1 LSTLIV
7 QLPPRETEQPLS
19 EWQWPELAF
28 VLVDKSGHLQRAGR
42 SALTLLPQAASTVLI
57 AAARDVLLLAA
68 NVPPLKGQKL
78 RQALP
83 NIVED
88 LLIQDPQTCHI
99 ALDPVPLAD
108 GRRVLGVIDRAWFS
122 LVAEAFEAAGHRRL
136 RVVPASRCLPAPRTQ
151 AVPTPEPVAAP
162 VQAPS
167 GGAARTASMGA
178 DLALPVPV
186 VAAAYASTSVLAL
199 PGLTAMGASGTLATQ
214 VELVLARGGLGEGF
228 ASSVESAPDTLLALA
243 GPAPLDTYEIGNP
256 GAEPQLASVSSRAAR
271 LLPGATLLSF
281 EAYAKRALDAS
292 FDLCQ
297 FEFESA
303 AWRLDR
309 AQLQRLRVPL
319 LLAAAT
325 LAVAVVGVNVH
336 WWQLVHQ
343 RNALQAQLE
352 QTLLGAF
359 PKITTVLDP
368 QAQMSGQL
376 DRLRLAGGD
385 LSPDDFVVLSS
396 DLERALGPISVA
408 NVAALDYHDRQL
420 EVGFKPGVTIDSG
433 FGDRLAHEG
442 LQGQLDSSTGK
453 WILRS
458 RS

>member
-1 LSTLIV
+1 MSTLIV
-7 QLPPRETEQPLS
+7 QLPPREAEQPLA

-57 AAARDVLLLAA
+57 AAARDVLLLATS
-68 NVPPLKGQKL
+68 VPPLKGQKL

-99 ALDPVPLAD
+99 ALDPAPLAD

-122 LVAEAFEAAGHRRL
+122 LVTEAFEAAGHRRL
-136 RVVPASRCLPAPRTQ
+136 RVVPASRCLPAPTVS
-151 AVPTPEPVAAP
+151 AGSDAGVPAGT
-162 VQAPS
+162 
-167 GGAARTASMGA
+167 
-178 DLALPVPV
+178 VPV
-186 VAAAYASTSVLAL
+186 VAAAYPSTSALAVSGL
-199 PGLTAMGASGTLATQ
+199 PALGASGAPVTQ
-214 VELVLARGGLGEGF
+214 VELILARGALGEGF
-228 ASSVESAPDTLLALA
+228 ASSAASAPDTLTALA
-243 GPAPLDTYEIGNP
+243 GPAPLETYEIGAP
-256 GAEPQLASVSSRAAR
+256 GAEPQLSSVGSSRGTAR
-271 LLPGATLLSF
+271 PLPGARLLSF
-281 EAYAKRALDAS
+281 EAYAKHALDAG

-309 AQLQRLRVPL
+309 ATLQRLRLPL

-325 LAVAVVGVNVH
+325 LVVAVVGINVH
-336 WWQLVHQ
+336 WWQLAHQ
-343 RNALQAQLE
+343 RNVLQAELD

-368 QAQMSGQL
+368 DAQMSAQL
-376 DRLRLAGGD
+376 DRLRVAAGD
-385 LSPDDFVVLSS
+385 LSPDDFLVLSS
-396 DLERALGPISVA
+396 NLERALGPVSVA
-408 NVAALDYHDRQL
+408 DVAALDYHDRQL
-420 EVGFKPGVTIDSG
+420 EVSFKPGVTIDSG
-433 FGDRLAHEG
+433 FGDRLAHQG